1 MVEPCLGVQDLEG
14 SGAIIEIREVEIA
27 HIDLRYA
34 HTRLQR
40 PEMVSSLAASIENS
54 SPISPVVTVK
64 EGDFSF
70 VLIDG
75 YLRVRALSRCGKDTV
90 LTEIWPCKE
99 WEAILRVLMRTQE
112 RKWQALEQALMIREL
127 RERHNLCQVEIA
139 HLMGRHQSWVSR
151 RLSLLDALSEDIVEL
166 VQKGCISS
174 WAAARVLAPMARAI
188 PEHAK
193 TLADKLVKE
202 PISTRDLM
210 DLFRHYHKANRKQ
223 RERMVHQPILYL
235 KALRLREE
243 EQQGLTLKN
252 GPEGRWLKDIKMA
265 AHILRRLIK
274 DLPIVLYAGQSNL
287 DQRTLLT
294 AFKDMKGLFLSLE
307 KAIRGVC
314 QP

>member
-1 MVEPCLGVQDLEG
+1 MVEPCLRAQDC
-14 SGAIIEIREVEIA
+14 GAIIEIREVEIA

-40 PEMVSSLAASIENS
+40 PGMVSSLAASIENAS
-54 SPISPVVTVK
+54 SLSPVITVR

-90 LTEIWPCKE
+90 LAEIWPLKE
-99 WEAILRVLMRTQE
+99 WEAIVRVLMRTQE
-112 RKWQALEQALMIREL
+112 RKPQALEQALMIREL
-127 RERHNLCQVEIA
+127 KERHHLCQGEIA

-151 RLSLLDALSEDIVEL
+151 RLSLLDALSEDILEL
-166 VQKGCISS
+166 VQKGSISS

-193 TLADKLVKE
+193 ILTDNLVKE
-202 PISTRDLM
+202 PLSTRDLM
-210 DLFRHYHKANRKQ
+210 DLFHHYHKANRKQ
-223 RERMVHQPILYL
+223 RERMVHEPILYL

-243 EQQGLTLKN
+243 EQQGMTLRN
-252 GPEGRWLKDIKMA
+252 GPEGRWLKDIKMV

-274 DLPIVLYAGQSNL
+274 DLPLVLYGGQSNL

-294 AFKDMKGLFLSLE
+294 AFKDMKELFLSLE
-307 KAIRGVC
+307 KGIRGVVNHDR
-314 QP
+314 P